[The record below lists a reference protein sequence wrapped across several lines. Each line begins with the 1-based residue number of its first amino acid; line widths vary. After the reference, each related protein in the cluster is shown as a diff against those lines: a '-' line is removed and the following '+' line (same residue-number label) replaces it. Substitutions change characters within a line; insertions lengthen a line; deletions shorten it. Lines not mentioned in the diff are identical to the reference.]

1 MSDSDYAA
9 CTCGSAWFDLAEGE
23 TADGRALG
31 AVSVDEYGDV
41 IAYSGVLTCVE
52 CGEVFVP
59 GTEGRRGSG
68 PALRLVR

>member
-1 MSDSDYAA
+1 MGYET

-23 TADGRALG
+23 MPDGHALG
-31 AVSVDEYGDV
+31 AVSVDAHGDV
-41 IAYSGVLTCVE
+41 VAYSGVLTCIE
-52 CGEVFVP
+52 CGEEFRP